1 MDEIPTFTC
10 INHPVVLDYLEKDV
24 QANRLTVKGVRSEG
38 RDKLDAF
45 IRLISH
51 LGNAP
56 MLVFLNHREPADWVT
71 LYIGSGKKDKVN
83 KVDIVGLFLQKG
95 KLKKDELGLIDVLDY
110 SAFVAIRSNKVKK
123 VLELL
128 KDEKIKGK
136 KLKIELSK
144 KEH

>member
-1 MDEIPTFTC
+1 M
-10 INHPVVLDYLEKDV
+10 PVQGDL
-24 QANRLTVKGVRSEG
+24 
-38 RDKLDAF
+38 
-45 IRLISH
+45 
-51 LGNAP
+51 P
-56 MLVFLNHREPADWVT
+56 EPADWVT
-71 LYIGSGKKDKVN
+71 LYIGSGKKDKIN

-144 KEH
+144 